1 MPDRPSVEKDTSI
14 PPPLDPFPTYQTPYP
29 RSDKDSDNQFI
40 RFRRFADEQFQSLF
54 QGFAHSLGM
63 STRNELQDMMQQKQ
77 EFHDEFKRQFEQD
90 MQVLRQ
96 QIEESR
102 KEFAQATNDT
112 WKSREDAKEPSMDTS
127 PWWSK
132 GRAAKC
138 PALNGEEPQRNASKC
153 PALYDESGQPR
164 TELDAYDLLQK
175 DKNTKDAQVF
185 ETSEQSTSN
194 KPSKSWFSSFG
205 WDGKRKERAS
215 SEGQEMI
222 KATDAHLA
230 RPSTYVMFGSRRMD
244 PFSNTD
250 QTIPWLMLSPYSPIY
265 LCNPAQPRLFKV
277 RLQDSAGAPF
287 QISRPRF
294 FERWYSDVDE
304 KMAKAVPWADAFED
318 LLSLQQTGR
327 MVDRDYSTWRTP
339 ITWIHDM
346 VHRGSLGSR
355 WGFNQDGLLTK
366 MADTQAIESASSIKD
381 RCRWRKERRWG
392 CQKRADEVQPSEPPP
407 QDHFVEDLIDKA
419 TKPLAPFPVFGS
431 ILSVADAIVAAVEE
445 TAKALEQASNQP
457 APEPMDKLEAPTAAE
472 ESAPSFSTPSPSS
485 YTYESSFSQVDEAGS
500 SKYVVGTLTST
511 TERTLPDGSIETKR
525 VSKRRFADGTEV
537 VDESVDVRNIPRAQP
552 AQAQA
557 PNDNGKDKH
566 TQITSSTLNQD
577 LAQGGRPLVLDPEE
591 CRGRLDREYHAPDK
605 EQSAPSRAQPMISDA
620 DAFVNDNVSEKDNTP
635 EIPERKKDN
644 SERSRRGGWFWT

>member
-29 RSDKDSDNQFI
+29 RSDRDSDNQFI

-90 MQVLRQ
+90 MQALRQ

-194 KPSKSWFSSFG
+194 KPSNSWFSSFG

-265 LCNPAQPRLFKV
+265 LCNPARPRLFKV

-339 ITWIHDM
+339 STWIHDM
-346 VHRGSLGSR
+346 VHRGSLGSG
-355 WGFNQDGLLTK
+355 WGFNQDGFLTK
-366 MADTQAIESASSIKD
+366 MTDTQAIESASSIKD

-431 ILSVADAIVAAVEE
+431 IVSAADAIVAAVEE
-445 TAKALEQASNQP
+445 TAKALEQASNRP

-525 VSKRRFADGTEV
+525 VSKRRFADGTEE

-552 AQAQA
+552 AQVQA

-605 EQSAPSRAQPMISDA
+605 EQCAPSRAQPMISDA